1 MSARTEGIAE
11 SNGVNLAYEEF
22 GEASAPAVLMIAGMS
37 LQRIAWPDA
46 LCIALADA
54 GYRVIRF
61 DNRDVGASS
70 WTMGPPP
77 PTLGKRYL
85 QAIMGRELNLRV
97 GPDGEAQYD
106 LHVLALDAV
115 GLLDA
120 LHIERAHFVG
130 FSMGGMIAQL
140 VAAEHRERVL
150 SLTSIMSSPNER
162 TLPKPTPRVLLNLL
176 KPPPA
181 MDPDSLALANAKMWE
196 LIGSP
201 AYPTPREELIAAT
214 HRSLA
219 RGMSPTGLAHHL
231 MAILATGGFAHRLPK
246 VQAPTLIVHGDSDP
260 LVRVAGGRLS
270 AQLIPKARLRVIR
283 GMGHDFPAQLVPTL
297 ASAIT
302 HHLTHAHATA

>member
-1 MSARTEGIAE
+1 MRARTEGIAE
-11 SNGVNLAYEEF
+11 SNGVQLAYEEF
-22 GEASAPAVLMIAGMS
+22 GQADAPPLLLIAGMS

-46 LCIALADA
+46 LCVALADA

-70 WTMGPPP
+70 WTPGPPP

-85 QAIMGRELNLRV
+85 QAILGRPLSVSV
-97 GPDGEAQYD
+97 GPGKEAQYD
-106 LHVLALDAV
+106 LHDLALDAV

-120 LHIERAHFVG
+120 LHIDRAHFIG
-130 FSMGGMIAQL
+130 FSMGGMISQL
-140 VAAEHRERVL
+140 VAAEHPTRVI
-150 SLTSIMSSPNER
+150 SLTSIMSSPNEPS
-162 TLPKPTPRVLLNLL
+162 LPKPTARVLLNLL

-181 MDPDSLALANAKMWE
+181 MDPSRLAEANADMWT

-246 VQAPTLIVHGDSDP
+246 VQAPTLILHGDADP
-260 LVRVAGGRLS
+260 LVRVQGGAMS
-270 AQLIPKARLRVIR
+270 AELIPKARLRVIR

-297 ASAIT
+297 ASAIRS
-302 HHLTHAHATA
+302 HLTHADATA

>member
-1 MSARTEGIAE
+1 MSARTEGFAE
-11 SNGVNLAYEEF
+11 SNGVRLAYEEF
-22 GEASAPAVLMIAGMS
+22 GDPAAPALLMIAGMS

-46 LCIALADA
+46 LCSALAHA

-70 WTMGPPP
+70 WTAGPPP

-85 QAIMGRELNLRV
+85 QGILGRELSIRV
-97 GPDGEAQYD
+97 GPGEEAQYD
-106 LHVLALDAV
+106 LHTLALDAV

-120 LHIERAHFVG
+120 LQIERAHFVG
-130 FSMGGMIAQL
+130 FSMGGMISQL
-140 VAAEHRERVL
+140 VAADHAARVS

-196 LIGSP
+196 MIGSP
-201 AYPTPREELIAAT
+201 AYPTPREELIAQT

-219 RGMSPTGLAHHL
+219 RGMSQTGLAHHL
-231 MAILATGGFAHRLPK
+231 MAILATGGFGNRLHK
-246 VQAPTLIVHGDSDP
+246 VQAPALILHGDADP
-260 LVRVAGGRLS
+260 LVRVEGGRLS

-297 ASAIT
+297 AGAIT
-302 HHLTHAHATA
+302 SHLQQTA

>member
-22 GEASAPAVLMIAGMS
+22 GEATAPAVLMIAGMS

-46 LCIALADA
+46 LCEALADA

-77 PTLGKRYL
+77 PTLPKRYL
-85 QAIMGRELNLRV
+85 QAILGRPLSVSV
-97 GPDGEAQYD
+97 GPGKEAQYD

-120 LHIERAHFVG
+120 LQIERAHFVG

-140 VAAEHRERVL
+140 VAATYPERVL
-150 SLTSIMSSPNER
+150 SLTSIMSSPNEPS
-162 TLPKPTPRVLLNLL
+162 LPKPTPRVLLQLM
-176 KPPPA
+176 KPLPG
-181 MDPDSLALANAKMWE
+181 MDPDKLATANADMWT

-201 AYPTPREELIAAT
+201 AYPTPRDELIAST
-214 HRSLA
+214 HRVLA
-219 RGMSPTGLAHHL
+219 RGMSEAGLAHHL
-231 MAILATGGFAHRLPK
+231 MAILATGGFADRLPK
-246 VQAPTLIVHGDSDP
+246 VRAPTLILHGSADP
-260 LVRVAGGRLS
+260 LVRVQGGALS

-297 ASAIT
+297 ASAISS
-302 HHLTHAHATA
+302 HLTHAHATA

>member
-1 MSARTEGIAE
+1 MSARSEGVAQ
-11 SNGVNLAYEEF
+11 SNGIRLAYEEF
-22 GEASAPAVLMIAGMS
+22 GDADAPALLMISGMS

-46 LCIALADA
+46 LCTALAEA

-70 WTMGPPP
+70 WTLGPPP

-85 QAIMGRELNLRV
+85 QGILGRELRIPV
-97 GPDGEAQYD
+97 GPGKEAQYD
-106 LHVLALDAV
+106 LHDLALDAV

-120 LHIERAHFVG
+120 LGIERAHFVG

-140 VAAEHRERVL
+140 IAAEHSARVL
-150 SLTSIMSSPNER
+150 TLTSIMSSPNER
-162 TLPKPTPRVLLNLL
+162 TLRKPTPRVLMNLL

-181 MDPDSLALANAKMWE
+181 MDPDALALANAKMWK

-201 AYPTPREELIAAT
+201 AYPTPRDELIAAT

-219 RGMSPTGLAHHL
+219 RGMSKTGLAHHL
-231 MAILATGGFAHRLPK
+231 MAILATGGFAHRLHK
-246 VQAPTLIVHGDSDP
+246 VQAPTLVLHGAADP
-260 LVRVAGGRLS
+260 LVRVEGGQLS
-270 AQLIPKARLRVIR
+270 AKLIPKARLRVIP

-302 HHLTHAHATA
+302 GHLRQTA